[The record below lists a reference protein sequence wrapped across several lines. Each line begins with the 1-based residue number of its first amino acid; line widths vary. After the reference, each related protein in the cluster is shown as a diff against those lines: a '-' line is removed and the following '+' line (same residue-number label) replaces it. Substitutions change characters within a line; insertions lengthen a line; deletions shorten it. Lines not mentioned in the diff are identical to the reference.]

1 MCVFFLALSPYR
13 KTMRDEE
20 SASKPNPHIFA
31 QLGRTRKQLVACCK
45 KLFLRVDKIAVK
57 KLSKT
62 QEGIIEKRP
71 HRQDACIPMWV
82 RYAADI
88 DLSMAA
94 KSQERDP
101 EQRCAD
107 EG

>member
-1 MCVFFLALSPYR
+1 M
-13 KTMRDEE
+13 
-20 SASKPNPHIFA
+20 
-31 QLGRTRKQLVACCK
+31 
-45 KLFLRVDKIAVK
+45 VK
-57 KLSKT
+57 KLGKAPKDIV
-62 QEGIIEKRP
+62 GKHPR
-71 HRQDACIPMWV
+71 RQDDSIPMRV

>member
-1 MCVFFLALSPYR
+1 M
-13 KTMRDEE
+13 M
-20 SASKPNPHIFA
+20 
-31 QLGRTRKQLVACCK
+31 Q

-57 KLSKT
+57 KPRKT
-62 QEGIIEKRP
+62 QEGIIGKHPR
-71 HRQDACIPMWV
+71 RQDACIPMWV